1 MTNFLLKI
9 LFWRKG
15 VERMK
20 TFNVTFTEL
29 KIYEAVIEAESA
41 EKIIDVIKHLKRTE
55 DDLVDKG
62 VIINEVSEINVSEEQ
77 KFE

>member
-1 MTNFLLKI
+1 
-9 LFWRKG
+9 
-15 VERMK
+15 MK

-29 KIYEAVIEAESA
+29 KIYEAVIEVEST
-41 EKIIDVIKHLKRTE
+41 EKVIDVIKHLKRTE

-62 VIINEVSEINVSEEQ
+62 VIINKVSEINVDEEQ

>member
-1 MTNFLLKI
+1 M
-9 LFWRKG
+9 
-15 VERMK
+15 
-20 TFNVTFTEL
+20 TFTEL
-29 KIYEAVIEAESA
+29 KVYEAVVEAESK
-41 EKIIDVIKHLKRTE
+41 EKVIDTIKCLKRTE

>member
-1 MTNFLLKI
+1 M
-9 LFWRKG
+9 
-15 VERMK
+15 
-20 TFNVTFTEL
+20 TFTEL
-29 KIYEAVIEAESA
+29 KVYEAVVEAEST
-41 EKIIDVIKHLKRTE
+41 EEVINTIKRLKRTE

>member
-1 MTNFLLKI
+1 
-9 LFWRKG
+9 
-15 VERMK
+15 MK

-29 KIYEAVIEAESA
+29 KVYETVIEAEST
-41 EKIIDVIKHLKRTE
+41 EEVIVAVKRLKRTE

-62 VIINEVSEINVSEEQ
+62 VIINEVSEIKFDKEQ

>member
-1 MTNFLLKI
+1 
-9 LFWRKG
+9 
-15 VERMK
+15 MK

-29 KIYEAVIEAESA
+29 KVYEAVVEAEST
-41 EKIIDVIKHLKRTE
+41 EEVIDTIKCLKRTE

-62 VIINEVSEINVSEEQ
+62 VIINEVSEINVNGEQ

>member
-1 MTNFLLKI
+1 
-9 LFWRKG
+9 
-15 VERMK
+15 MK

-41 EKIIDVIKHLKRTE
+41 EKVIDVIKHLKRSE

-62 VIINEVSEINVSEEQ
+62 IIINEVSEINVSEEQ

>member
-1 MTNFLLKI
+1 
-9 LFWRKG
+9 
-15 VERMK
+15 MK

-29 KIYEAVIEAESA
+29 KVYEAVVEAEST
-41 EKIIDVIKHLKRTE
+41 EKVINAIKRLKRTD

-62 VIINEVSEINVSEEQ
+62 VIVNEISEINVSEEQ

>member
-1 MTNFLLKI
+1 
-9 LFWRKG
+9 
-15 VERMK
+15 MK

-29 KIYEAVIEAESA
+29 KVYEAVVEAEST
-41 EKIIDVIKHLKRTE
+41 EEVINTIKRLKRTE
-55 DDLVDKG
+55 DDLIDKG

>member
-1 MTNFLLKI
+1 
-9 LFWRKG
+9 
-15 VERMK
+15 MK

-29 KIYEAVIEAESA
+29 KIYEAVVEAEST
-41 EKIIDVIKHLKRTE
+41 EKVIDVIKHLQRTE

>member
-1 MTNFLLKI
+1 
-9 LFWRKG
+9 
-15 VERMK
+15 MK

-29 KIYEAVIEAESA
+29 KVYEAVVEAEST
-41 EKIIDVIKHLKRTE
+41 EEVINTIKRLKRTE

>member
-1 MTNFLLKI
+1 
-9 LFWRKG
+9 
-15 VERMK
+15 MK

-41 EKIIDVIKHLKRTE
+41 EKVIDAVKRLKRSEDDVIDR
-55 DDLVDKG
+55 G
-62 VIINEVSEINVSEEQ
+62 VIINEVSEINIDEEQ

>member
-1 MTNFLLKI
+1 MN
-9 LFWRKG
+9 RKG

-29 KIYEAVIEAESA
+29 KVYEAVVEAEST
-41 EKIIDVIKHLKRTE
+41 EEVINTIKRLKRTE

-62 VIINEVSEINVSEEQ
+62 VIINEVSEINVSGEQ

>member
-1 MTNFLLKI
+1 
-9 LFWRKG
+9 
-15 VERMK
+15 MK

-29 KIYEAVIEAESA
+29 KVYEAVIEAESTK
-41 EKIIDVIKHLKRTE
+41 EVIAAVKRLKRTE

-62 VIINEVSEINVSEEQ
+62 VIINEVSEINVNEEQ

>member
-1 MTNFLLKI
+1 
-9 LFWRKG
+9 
-15 VERMK
+15 MK

-29 KIYEAVIEAESA
+29 KIYEAVIEAEST
-41 EKIIDVIKHLKRTE
+41 EKVIDAIKRIKRTE

-62 VIINEVSEINVSEEQ
+62 VIINEVSEININEEQ

>member
-1 MTNFLLKI
+1 
-9 LFWRKG
+9 
-15 VERMK
+15 MK

-29 KIYEAVIEAESA
+29 KIYEAVVEAESM
-41 EKIIDVIKHLKRTE
+41 EKVIDAVKRIKRTE

-62 VIINEVSEINVSEEQ
+62 IIVNEVREININEEQ